1 MNMANFEL
9 FKKEWITAHE
19 VSAGNKTPSDLAIN
33 KSFEI
38 LKHYS
43 MAHIIRAI
51 EVHCGRDKF
60 APTPADIENIFKE
73 RGIFTDL
80 SDVKCPSADE
90 IVALAKLADTPLGV
104 LARIAIGT
112 HDLRNGDSYYLR
124 QRALEVSL
132 KFDSYLKKCL
142 TQDYSSHE
150 LETMKKY
157 GVNSKAALA
166 HGLPRPNSKLLD
178 SNESKGRLINAEQ

>member
-1 MNMANFEL
+1 MTNFEI
-9 FKKEWITAHE
+9 FKKEWVTAHE
-19 VSAGNKTPSDLAIN
+19 VSAGNKIPSDLAIN

-38 LKHYS
+38 LKHYNIN
-43 MAHIIRAI
+43 HVIKAI
-51 EVHCGRDKF
+51 DIHCKNEKF
-60 APTPADIENIFKE
+60 APTPADIEQIFKD

-90 IVALAKLADTPLGV
+90 IVALAKIADTPLGV

-112 HDLRNGDSYYLR
+112 YDLRNGDSYYLR

-142 TQDYSSHE
+142 TQDYSFHE
-150 LETMKKY
+150 LETMEKY
-157 GVNSKAALA
+157 GVNPKSPLAA
-166 HGLPRPNSKLLD
+166 GLPRPNSQLLEKL
-178 SNESKGRLINAEQ
+178 G